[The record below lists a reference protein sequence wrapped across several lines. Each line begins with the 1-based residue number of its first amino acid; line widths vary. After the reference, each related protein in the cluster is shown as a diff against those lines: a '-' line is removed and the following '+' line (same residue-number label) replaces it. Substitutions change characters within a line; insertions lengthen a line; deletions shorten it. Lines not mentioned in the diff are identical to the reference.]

1 MGTERGKRSV
11 PNLDIFYRPTNVTL
25 PFVFNEFGGN
35 GAQTRFVCGYLGC
48 DSRPFNPI
56 LDAMPRLLH
65 VRSDETGGNL
75 RHGLILVALVET
87 HAPRAGGETI
97 LSNLSELMFLH
108 AVRQHIDSLPEEST
122 GWLAGLRDRHV
133 GAALR
138 LMHGQPS
145 QAWTLDALA
154 REVGLSRSA
163 FAERF
168 TRIMGT
174 PAMQYLGKWRLQLA
188 ATLLGRP
195 GMGLPR
201 VASDVGYESE
211 AAFNRAFKRHVGLA
225 RKSGV

>member
-1 MGTERGKRSV
+1 
-11 PNLDIFYRPTNVTL
+11 
-25 PFVFNEFGGN
+25 
-35 GAQTRFVCGYLGC
+35 
-48 DSRPFNPI
+48 
-56 LDAMPRLLH
+56 MPRLLH

-75 RHGLILVALVET
+75 THGLIRGALEET

-97 LSNLSELMFLH
+97 LSKLSELMFLH

-138 LMHGQPS
+138 LMHGQPA

-174 PAMQYLGKWRLQLA
+174 PAMQYLRSEEHPSELQSLMRISSA
-188 ATLLGRP
+188 VFCLNKKINTYSQVWTTDTTR
-195 GMGLPR
+195 
-201 VASDVGYESE
+201 
-211 AAFNRAFKRHVGLA
+211 NTIC
-225 RKSGV
+225 